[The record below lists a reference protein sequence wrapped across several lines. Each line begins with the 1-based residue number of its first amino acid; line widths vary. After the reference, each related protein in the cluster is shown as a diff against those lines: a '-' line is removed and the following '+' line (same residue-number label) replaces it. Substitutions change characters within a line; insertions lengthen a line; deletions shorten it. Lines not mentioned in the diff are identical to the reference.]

1 MWLLLAGFYG
11 PMEAEES
18 QTMFSLCLSICSM
31 IPSGVIDMID
41 PSPLWLYVCTVVMMR
56 ISKGF

>member
-1 MWLLLAGFYG
+1 
-11 PMEAEES
+11 
-18 QTMFSLCLSICSM
+18 M
-31 IPSGVIDMID
+31 IRSGVIHMID